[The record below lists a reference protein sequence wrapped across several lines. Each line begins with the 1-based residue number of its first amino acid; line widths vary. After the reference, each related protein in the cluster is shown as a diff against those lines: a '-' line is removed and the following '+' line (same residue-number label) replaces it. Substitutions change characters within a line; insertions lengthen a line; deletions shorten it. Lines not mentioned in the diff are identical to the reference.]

1 MESTLWQTILNYGA
15 LGVLTVLFF
24 LFSKGYIVS
33 KVTLDQSI
41 AAHKAT
47 IERILTEDSK
57 QRKSSEEESAA
68 QRVAYEKTINMI
80 AVNHTTTINQIMTS
94 YQTTI
99 SELKEIIEVVKN
111 GSKKSKQKV
120 YK

>member
-1 MESTLWQTILNYGA
+1 MEATLWQSILNYGA
-15 LGVLTVLFF
+15 LGVLTILFF

-47 IERILTEDSK
+47 IERILTEDSE
-57 QRKSSEEESAA
+57 QRKETKDEATR

-94 YQTTI
+94 YQSTI
-99 SELKEIIEVVKN
+99 SELKEIIEVVKS
-111 GSKKSKQKV
+111 GKKKSK
-120 YK
+120 